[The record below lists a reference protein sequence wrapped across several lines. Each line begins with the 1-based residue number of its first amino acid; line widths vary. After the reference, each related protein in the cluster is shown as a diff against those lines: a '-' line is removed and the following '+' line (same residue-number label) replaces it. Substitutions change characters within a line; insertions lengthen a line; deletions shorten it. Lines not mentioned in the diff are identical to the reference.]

1 MKSWKNRR
9 NTYWIFIATVFGLI
23 FPSNQTNN
31 YKNIIGLLLCWILYW
46 FCFFYNNQEV
56 EEQER
61 REKEEHQKRVELEL
75 AKKERERIEKEKK
88 AQQFYE
94 LIECPK
100 IINYIMAK
108 YNRDW
113 EKDLYPKDAKS
124 HLYAIKLRIQS
135 EIEDKKRDIYNYKIT
150 IEQLNTLKQ
159 MHSSQY
165 EKSKINS
172 KIDGYQNCIIMCQ
185 EAIKNIPLKY
195 KHRVDYYQNQIEQ
208 YKNQCREYV
217 QKADEL
223 LLNSPEEIIKAI
235 DYHLRKIEQI
245 RRKLIENNNYNN
257 NESWI
262 KREEEKLPYL
272 LQAKLDAI
280 DSINRKKELI

>member
-1 MKSWKNRR
+1 MKSWKNKR
-9 NTYWIFIATVFGLI
+9 NTYWIFIITVFGLI

-31 YKNIIGLLLCWILYW
+31 YKNIIGLLLCWTLYW
-46 FCFFYNNQEV
+46 LCFFYNNQEV

-113 EKDLYPKDAKS
+113 EKDLYPKDAKRQ
-124 HLYAIKLRIQS
+124 LYNIKLKIKS
-135 EIEDKKRDIYNYKIT
+135 EIEDEKRNIHNYKFS

-159 MHSSQY
+159 MYNSQY
-165 EKSKINS
+165 EKTKINNR
-172 KIDGYQNCIIMCQ
+172 INGYQNCILLCQ
-185 EAIKNIPLKY
+185 ENIKNIPKKY
-195 KHRVDYYQNQIEQ
+195 ENKINYYQNQIDQ
-208 YKNQCREYV
+208 YKIQCQKYT

-223 LLNSPEEIIKAI
+223 LLNSPEEIIRAI
-235 DYHLRKIEQI
+235 DCHLRGIGQVKN
-245 RRKLIENNNYNN
+245 KSVENSCYGNNKP
-257 NESWI
+257 WI
-262 KREEEKLPYL
+262 KYEEEKLPYL

-280 DSINRKKELI
+280 NKINRKRN